1 MDFSSFPGVGAGV
14 GHTVGAVPMIPKLSR
29 GIMRRNVD
37 YTSCVITYLENRIW
51 QRGKR
56 DRPIIQPDM
65 AYVTKMVAP
74 VGSVEDPVT
83 AITTKFVKTVYNK
96 QRCPIFCTTWAP
108 DGRRLIAGAAS
119 GEFSLWNGVNLNFEA
134 LMKSHEASVRSM
146 EWSHNGMWMA
156 TTDDRGTVKYWQSNM
171 NNVHSFQ
178 AHNETIRGCRWDA
191 RPKTTGSGTLSSSG
205 SGCLHVTVSPVC
217 LVLCCCVCAIYYSV
231 HIYTYSILYRLRGS
245 NVYVDL
251 S

>member
-1 MDFSSFPGVGAGV
+1 MYDRASNPLQELFPRLPFTICWWCTFGY
-14 GHTVGAVPMIPKLSR
+14 TLCLPLSLF
-29 GIMRRNVD
+29 
-37 YTSCVITYLENRIW
+37 YLP
-51 QRGKR
+51 
-56 DRPIIQPDM
+56 RPPLPQ
-65 AYVTKMVAP
+65 
-74 VGSVEDPVT
+74 
-83 AITTKFVKTVYNK
+83 
-96 QRCPIFCTTWAP
+96 
-108 DGRRLIAGAAS
+108 
-119 GEFSLWNGVNLNFEA
+119 
-134 LMKSHEASVRSM
+134 SHEASVRSM

-231 HIYTYSILYRLRGS
+231 HIYTYSIL
-245 NVYVDL
+245 
-251 S
+251 